1 MRAGN
6 KTQTERTGLATANGD
21 VDFLSPDLD
30 QTGMR
35 SQPAQWRPTL
45 GSKAGARG
53 PVRPHVATPAQSR
66 RAPAG
71 ARDLRR
77 SANAYS
83 ADPSATEPYS
93 PAAAKTRPRI
103 IAAIVCARSWTW
115 SRGRGGTV
123 EPAGGRL
130 DGRGGHC
137 NAGQDSEMNNPIS
150 HVLRRPGD
158 PAPVSLAYPSSHPGA
173 NADLLTSFRTC
184 AGGNA
189 AGAGA
194 RGGERED
201 TGEQRERGQV
211 PLDGAECEHVLRGG
225 RAASRRPRGGQ
236 LGPR

>member
-1 MRAGN
+1 
-6 KTQTERTGLATANGD
+6 
-21 VDFLSPDLD
+21 
-30 QTGMR
+30 
-35 SQPAQWRPTL
+35 
-45 GSKAGARG
+45 
-53 PVRPHVATPAQSR
+53 
-66 RAPAG
+66 
-71 ARDLRR
+71 
-77 SANAYS
+77 
-83 ADPSATEPYS
+83 
-93 PAAAKTRPRI
+93 
-103 IAAIVCARSWTW
+103 
-115 SRGRGGTV
+115 
-123 EPAGGRL
+123 
-130 DGRGGHC
+130 
-137 NAGQDSEMNNPIS
+137 MNNPIS

>member
-6 KTQTERTGLATANGD
+6 KTQTARTGLATANGD

-103 IAAIVCARSWTW
+103 IVAMFALV
-115 SRGRGGTV
+115 RGRGRG
-123 EPAGGRL
+123 AGRGRL